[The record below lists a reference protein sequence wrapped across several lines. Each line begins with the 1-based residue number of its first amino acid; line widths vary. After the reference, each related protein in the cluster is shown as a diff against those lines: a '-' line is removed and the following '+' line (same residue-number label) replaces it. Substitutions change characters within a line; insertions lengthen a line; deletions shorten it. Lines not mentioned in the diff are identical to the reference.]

1 MLSSMN
7 IKNKLIVIQLLTAIV
22 AIMLCGVFFGL
33 SYFNQL
39 KDNEVKHLYFSSQAT
54 GEVLSVHLDF
64 LNATSSAVDKE
75 PMIEDIETI
84 ASGNFSTQSGI
95 HSATIFDKNDKAIVK
110 YTIEGEKY
118 FNQYDKVNPG
128 KDNWH
133 DEDGNYYNM
142 YSKVYSNKDYEGII
156 CIRYKSDADQI
167 LQDIFKI
174 SAIVLFIGFIVAFGL
189 STILQKSISEP
200 ILKLVSSM
208 RRVSESKNYD
218 IRVAQSGSDEIAE
231 LSSGFNEMLYQ
242 IKLRDDEVQ
251 TAKNSLEQRV
261 EERTKELHEKARA
274 LEISNKELEQFA
286 YIASHDLQEPLR
298 MIGSFAQL
306 IARRYKG
313 KINSEINDYIDFIVE
328 GVSRMQNLIE
338 DLLLFSRVN
347 TRKTN
352 FQKGDFK
359 GIIEKCKSNLRYAIE
374 TNEAEI
380 TYTEMPIMV
389 VDDLKIL
396 QLFQNLVSNA
406 IKFRSDVPPHIHI
419 AAEEQDDHWLFA
431 VKDNGI
437 GIEKEYAKKV
447 FMIFQR
453 LHKNTYPGTG
463 IGLSI
468 CKRIVELHRGNIWF
482 ESEAGQGTTFFFT
495 IHKNMEIAKVE
506 EIAAKTTAY

>member
-7 IKNKLIVIQLLTAIV
+7 IKNKLIIIQLLTAVV
-22 AIMLCGVFFGL
+22 AIMLCGLFFGL
-33 SYFNQL
+33 SYFNEL
-39 KDNEVKHLYFSSQAT
+39 KDNEIKNLYFSSRVT
-54 GEVLSVHLDF
+54 GELTNVHLDF
-64 LNATSSAVDKE
+64 INPGLNIEGGKE
-75 PMIEDIETI
+75 EINKIL
-84 ASGNFSTQSGI
+84 SNFSAQPEVI
-95 HSATIFDKNDKAIVK
+95 SATVFDAKGNKVGTYTKSGENYSHTYNKSESSKNL
-110 YTIEGEKY
+110 
-118 FNQYDKVNPG
+118 
-128 KDNWH
+128 WH
-133 DEDGNYYNM
+133 EVDGNYYN
-142 YSKVYSNKDYEGII
+142 VYNNIFFNEEYEGRLS
-156 CIRYKSDADQI
+156 IRYKSKADQI

-208 RRVSESKNYD
+208 RQVSESKNYD

-251 TAKNSLEQRV
+251 TARNSLEQRV
-261 EERTKELHEKARA
+261 QERTKELKEKARA

-352 FQKGDFK
+352 FQKVEFK
-359 GIIEKCKSNLRYAIE
+359 NIVEKCKSNLRYAIE
-374 TNEAEI
+374 KNEAQI
-380 TYTEMPIMV
+380 TYTELPSLVI
-389 VDDLKIL
+389 DELKIL

-406 IKFRSDVPPHIHI
+406 IKFRSDIPPHIHI
-419 AAEEQDDHWLFA
+419 AAEEQENHWLFA

-482 ESEAGQGTTFFFT
+482 ESEVGRGTTFFFT
-495 IHKNMEIAKVE
+495 IHKDIQPAVLEETAKS
-506 EIAAKTTAY
+506 TAF

>member
-7 IKNKLIVIQLLTAIV
+7 IKNKLIIIQLLTAVV
-22 AIMLCGVFFGL
+22 AIMLCGLFFGL
-33 SYFNQL
+33 SYFNEL
-39 KDNEVKHLYFSSQAT
+39 KDNEIKNLYFSSRVT
-54 GEVLSVHLDF
+54 GELTNVHLDF
-64 LNATSSAVDKE
+64 LNQGLNVEDSQKE
-75 PMIEDIETI
+75 INKILV
-84 ASGNFSTQSGI
+84 NFSTQPEVI
-95 HSATIFDKNDKAIVK
+95 SATVFDAKGKEIASYAKKGENYYNNYNQTDSSNDL
-110 YTIEGEKY
+110 
-118 FNQYDKVNPG
+118 
-128 KDNWH
+128 WH
-133 DEDGNYYNM
+133 DVDGNYYN
-142 YSKVYSNKDYEGII
+142 VYNNIFFNEEYEGRLN
-156 CIRYKSDADQI
+156 IRYKSRADQI

-208 RRVSESKNYD
+208 RQVSESKNYD
-218 IRVAQSGSDEIAE
+218 IRVEQSGSDEIAE
-231 LSSGFNEMLYQ
+231 LSSGFNEMLSQ

-251 TAKNSLEQRV
+251 TARNSLEQRV
-261 EERTKELHEKARA
+261 QERTKELNEKARA

-313 KINSEINDYIDFIVE
+313 KINTEINDYIDFIVE

-352 FQKGDFK
+352 FQQADFK
-359 GIIEKCKSNLRYAIE
+359 NIVEKCKSNLRYAIE
-374 TNEAEI
+374 TNEAQI
-380 TYTEMPIMV
+380 TYAAMPSLVI
-389 VDDLKIL
+389 DELKIL

-419 AAEEQDDHWLFA
+419 AAEEQENYWLFA

-437 GIEKEYAKKV
+437 GIEKEYGKKV

-468 CKRIVELHRGNIWF
+468 CKRIVELHRGKIWF
-482 ESEAGQGTTFFFT
+482 ESEVGQGTTFFFT
-495 IHKNMEIAKVE
+495 IHKNIHPALLE
-506 EIAAKTTAY
+506 ETAKTTAY

>member
-1 MLSSMN
+1 MN
-7 IKNKLIVIQLLTAIV
+7 IKNKLIVIQLLTAVV
-22 AIMLCGVFFGL
+22 AIMLCGGFFGL
-33 SYFNQL
+33 SYFSKL
-39 KDNEVKHLYFSSQAT
+39 KDNEINNLYFNSRVIS
-54 GEVLSVHLDF
+54 EPLNVYLDF
-64 LNATSSAVDKE
+64 LNKDLDPESQKKAMTEILNS
-75 PMIEDIETI
+75 
-84 ASGNFSTQSGI
+84 FSTQSEI
-95 HSATIFDKNDKAIVK
+95 ISALVLDAKGKEAVR
-110 YTIEGEKY
+110 YTKEGENSY
-118 FNQYDKVNPG
+118 DQYAG
-128 KDNWH
+128 KKSPKDIWH
-133 DEDGNYYNM
+133 EEDGNYYN
-142 YSKVYSNKDYEGII
+142 VYKNIFFKEVYEGQIR
-156 CIRYKSDADQI
+156 IRYRSNADQI

-174 SAIVLFIGFIVAFGL
+174 SAIVLFIGFIVAFAL
-189 STILQKSISEP
+189 STILQKSISQP

-208 RRVSESKNYD
+208 REVSESKNYD
-218 IRVAQSGSDEIAE
+218 IRVIQSGSDEIAE
-231 LSSGFNEMLYQ
+231 LSGGFNDMLYQ

-251 TAKNSLEQRV
+251 AARGNLEQRV
-261 EERTKELHEKARA
+261 AERTKELNEKARA

-313 KINSEINDYIDFIVE
+313 KINGEINDYIDFIVE

-352 FQKGDFK
+352 FRETAFK
-359 GIIEKCKSNLRYAIE
+359 TILEKCKSNLRYAIE
-374 TNEAEI
+374 TNEAQV
-380 TYTEMPIMV
+380 TYTEMPEMI
-389 VDDLKIL
+389 VDELKIL

-406 IKFRSDVPPHIHI
+406 IKFRSDAPPYIHI
-419 AAEEQDDHWLFA
+419 AAEEQEDFWLFA

-482 ESEAGQGTTFFFT
+482 ESEPVQGTTFFFT
-495 IHKNMEIAKVE
+495 ISKHIQVPKAIEAV
-506 EIAAKTTAY
+506 KTTAY

>member
-1 MLSSMN
+1 MN
-7 IKNKLIVIQLLTAIV
+7 IKNKLIIIQLLTAVV
-22 AIMLCGVFFGL
+22 AIMLCGLFFGL
-33 SYFNQL
+33 SYFNKL
-39 KDNEVKHLYFSSQAT
+39 KDNEVKHLYFSSKAT
-54 GEVLSVHLDF
+54 SEVLSPHLQFYNGMSNKKD
-64 LNATSSAVDKE
+64 NPSASELLENIDN
-75 PMIEDIETI
+75 I
-84 ASGNFSTQSGI
+84 ASGNFATQSRI
-95 HSATIFDKNDKAIVK
+95 QSATVFDKDNNAIVK
-110 YTIEGEKY
+110 YTKTDQQY
-118 FNQYDKVNPG
+118 FNDYTSEASSKELWHEDKSG
-128 KDNWH
+128 
-133 DEDGNYYNM
+133 YYNM
-142 YSKVYSNKDYEGII
+142 YSKIYLGDSYEGRIS
-156 CIRYKSDADQI
+156 IRYKSAADQI

-208 RRVSESKNYD
+208 RQVSESKNYD

-231 LSSGFNEMLYQ
+231 LSSGFNEMLSQ
-242 IKLRDDEVQ
+242 IKQRDDEVQ
-251 TAKNSLEQRV
+251 MARNSLEQRV
-261 EERTKELHEKARA
+261 QERTKELNEKARA

-313 KINSEINDYIDFIVE
+313 KINGEINDYIDFIVE

-352 FQKGDFK
+352 FQKADFK
-359 GIIEKCKSNLRYAIE
+359 NIIEKCKSNLRYAIE
-374 TNEAEI
+374 TNEAQI
-380 TYTEMPIMV
+380 SYNAMPHLVI
-389 VDDLKIL
+389 DDLKIL

-406 IKFRSDVPPHIHI
+406 IKFRSDVPPLIHI
-419 AAEEQDDHWLFA
+419 AAEEQENHWLFA

-437 GIEKEYAKKV
+437 GIEKEYGKKV

-468 CKRIVELHRGNIWF
+468 CKRIVELHKGNIWF

-495 IHKNMEIAKVE
+495 IDKDMQPAMLE
-506 EIAAKTTAY
+506 EAANSSSY